1 MAIQQEAWDKRRE
14 QQRAA
19 AERQRARRA
28 AQIADPAFRQLQ
40 YDKARASQERQRE
53 KAIARTQSPEYQK
66 HRQEVRD
73 RKLLTAT
80 SSTAKTRKSIPS
92 RGSKGRTPTA
102 SERRVMNA
110 IGALPCIAC
119 YLHGKVTAEVSL
131 HHIDGR
137 TAEGAHSRI
146 LPLCI
151 YHHQHAAPSAIRE
164 EFPWLVPVHAAGN
177 VGGRAEFERLNA
189 GQRELLDRAYDLAG
203 IERLTNTN

>member
-1 MAIQQEAWDKRRE
+1 MAIPQEAWDKRRE

-19 AERQRARRA
+19 AEKQRLRRA
-28 AQIADPAFRQLQ
+28 EQLADPAFRQAQ

-53 KAIARTQSPEYQK
+53 KAMVRLQSPEYQK
-66 HRQEVRD
+66 HCQEVLA
-73 RKLLTAT
+73 RKRLST
-80 SSTAKTRKSIPS
+80 SRQTKTRKPVPS
-92 RGSKGRTPTA
+92 RGSKGRTPNA
-102 SERRVMNA
+102 VERRVMNA

-119 YLHGKVTAEVSL
+119 YIHGKVTPEISL

-137 TAEGAHSRI
+137 TEPGAHTRI
-146 LPLCI
+146 LPLCV
-151 YHHQHAAPSAIRE
+151 YHHQYAAPAITRE